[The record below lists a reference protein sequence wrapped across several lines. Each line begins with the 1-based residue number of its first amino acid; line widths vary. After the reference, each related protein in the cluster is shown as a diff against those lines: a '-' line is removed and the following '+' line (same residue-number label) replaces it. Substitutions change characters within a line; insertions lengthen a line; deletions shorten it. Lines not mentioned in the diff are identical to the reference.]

1 MGVRENF
8 NVIQNTSGTIAA
20 IGLEKIGKAAV
31 GNLVTPA
38 IWVLNAATTDNTPSA
53 IDIGIYASGFV
64 SAPAAIAVSTIK
76 ALSDDNINK
85 KVNEIKLQHEAK
97 YRSFIFPV
105 QNYGHN
111 APFFVAQDIAGNGGT
126 VWQGQNGQWVYI
138 TDARGLLVPDF
149 KPNNFRQAMQP
160 IFPFEQNKH
169 NKFKFCSR
177 TCRW

>member
-8 NVIQNTSGTIAA
+8 NIIQNTSGTIAA
-20 IGLEKIGKAAV
+20 IGLEKIGKAAA

-38 IWVLNAATTDNTPSA
+38 IWALNAATKNSTPSVV
-53 IDIGIYASGFV
+53 DVGIYASGFV
-64 SAPAAIAVSTIK
+64 SAPAAITVSTVK
-76 ALSDDNINK
+76 ALSDDSINR
-85 KVNEIKLQHEAK
+85 KVNEIRLQHEAK
-97 YRSFIFPV
+97 YRQFILPV

-111 APFFVAQDIAGNGGT
+111 APFFVAQEIASNGGT
-126 VWQGQNGQWVYI
+126 VWQGQNHQWVYI

-160 IFPFEQNKH
+160 TFPFELNKN